1 MKLEVRGAA
10 DTTPAAVERLAR
22 RLVHPLCGL
31 DRRVGFVLRGRAGPR
46 FAVTGGEL
54 SGVHRLLGKAEP
66 GAYHIGGVG
75 LSRAE
80 ALVRA
85 LGESVERYCQLLSVA
100 GGTVP
105 VRVATVAAA
114 RAAGPLLD
122 PGGLRLFTAEQYARP
137 GFPFEPATPDA
148 RYGWVELAQL
158 PDGAP
163 VQVPA
168 QLALVGYAPHRGH
181 GEPWLTPAVTTGTAT
196 HRTTAAATRGAL
208 LELIQIDAAMGHWYG
223 PAPAPRITPGDRLR
237 PLHRLLDR
245 YLGSTATAQFH
256 ALPWQPDPERPGRPG
271 PSQPAHVVA
280 CLLRQPPGR
289 LPVAVAG
296 LGCDTRL
303 ADACYR
309 ALLEAVGVLQL
320 ARVALANAAVAG
332 TGPAGATG
340 NGATGN
346 GATGDGTGGG
356 LPAEDA
362 IYDLDSNVA
371 YYAEGG
377 GADILA
383 AKFPGGHPI
392 GEDALPPDWSG
403 PADAA
408 AARLAEHLLAAG
420 HRLYRRD
427 LTTVDTA
434 SLGLVTERVWSPDLL
449 ALAMPSAPPLDHPR
463 FAAYG
468 GGTHSRPHPYP

>member
-1 MKLEVRGAA
+1 VKLAVRGTA

-31 DRRVGFVLRGRAGPR
+31 DSRVGFVLRGRAEPR
-46 FAVTGGEL
+46 FAVAGGEL

-80 ALVRA
+80 ALIRA

-105 VRVATVAAA
+105 VRVGTVADA
-114 RAAGPLLD
+114 RAAGPVVD
-122 PGGLRLFTAEQYARP
+122 PGGLALFTAEQHARP
-137 GFPFEPATPDA
+137 GFPFEPATPEA
-148 RYGWVELAQL
+148 RYGWVELAEL
-158 PDGAP
+158 PGGAA

-181 GEPWLTPAVTTGTAT
+181 GEPWLAPAVTTGTAT
-196 HRTTAAATRGAL
+196 HRTQALAARGAL
-208 LELIQIDAAMGHWYG
+208 LELIQIDAAMGYWYG
-223 PAPAPRITPGDRLR
+223 PAAAPRIAPGDRLR
-237 PLHRLLDR
+237 PLLRLLDR
-245 YLGSTATAQFH
+245 YLGGTVTAAFH
-256 ALPWQPDPERPGRPG
+256 ALSGPGLPG
-271 PSQPAHVVA
+271 PGLPAHVIA
-280 CLLRQPPGR
+280 CVLRQPPGR

-303 ADACYR
+303 ADAGYR

-320 ARVALANAAVAG
+320 ARVVMANAALEPPDAVA
-332 TGPAGATG
+332 
-340 NGATGN
+340 
-346 GATGDGTGGG
+346 
-356 LPAEDA
+356 LPVEDS

-371 YYAEGG
+371 HYATGG
-377 GADILA
+377 GTDVLA
-383 AKFPGGHPI
+383 AKFPATGAV
-392 GEDALPPDWSG
+392 GEDELAPDWSG

-408 AARLAEHLLAAG
+408 VQRLTDHLLGAG
-420 HRLYRRD
+420 VRLYQRD
-427 LTTVDTA
+427 LTTVDA
-434 SLGLVTERVWSPDLL
+434 ADLGLVTARVWSPDLL
-449 ALAMPSAPPLDHPR
+449 ALAMPSAPPLAHPR

-468 GGTHSRPHPYP
+468 GAAHARPHPYP